1 MEAIKKQRESFVT
14 LCWQGLASW
23 FVISK

>member
-1 MEAIKKQRESFVT
+1 MEAIKKQPESFVT

-23 FVISK
+23 SVISK